1 MQTQPTDL
9 LGRFR
14 HIDIVTSDLT
24 RWEDAGRRL
33 ETVAPQL
40 LAEVLAIGLEP
51 RGKRG
56 TLCVVGRG
64 GAVEDRGRCIGRG
77 TRAALRLVLQL
88 FGCGQE
94 EVNVAMGKIIQLDGA
109 RLAFLDGGLQSP
121 PRPPLFPTNHSRL
134 EATDARLPRRPRP
147 HPPD

>member
-40 LAEVLAIGLEP
+40 LSEVLAIGLEP
-51 RGKRG
+51 NKIRLSLAANAARYASWVADEPLK
-56 TLCVVGRG
+56 TE
-64 GAVEDRGRCIGRG
+64 AV
-77 TRAALRLVLQL
+77 ALA
-88 FGCGQE
+88 E
-94 EVNVAMGKIIQLDGA
+94 E
-109 RLAFLDGGLQSP
+109 
-121 PRPPLFPTNHSRL
+121 L
-134 EATDARLPRRPRP
+134 EQRSV
-147 HPPD
+147 